1 MIYKYKNL
9 KNTIEQNKGLTQSE
23 VKRSRAEHG
32 RNMLYLRQKSSFFH
46 MLKEVIVEPM
56 FLLLA
61 VTCILYFM
69 LGDHAEAWMM
79 VGAVIFVVAIE
90 LIQEYRSEK
99 ALDALRAFAQ
109 PKARVIREGKT
120 ETIPTDEVV
129 VGDLL
134 LFSEGERMAA
144 DGLVV
149 DQHDLS
155 IDEAVLTGESMPVVK
170 IPGESKVYQ
179 GTTVAGGQGMAKVES
194 VGNGTEFGKLGKS
207 IESIEAEKTP
217 LQIQINRFVRQMVL
231 AGLIAFVVVFF
242 INLKYTGAWIPALI
256 YSLAFGMALIPQEI
270 PVAFSTFMAIGAYRM
285 TKKKVLVKQPRTV
298 ESLGSATVICLDK
311 TGTITQNL
319 MQVAEVQDYG
329 KPGNCLL
336 YAALACEAE
345 PFDSMEKA
353 ILEAYNAERVFP
365 DWAFTHEYPLGGIPP
380 MMTHLY
386 KNDKHEI
393 VVAGKGAVERI
404 LLVCRHLSDK
414 DRTAVLKKTHEMAS
428 KGFRVLGVSSA
439 GWKPG
444 ETYPKEQDTFNW
456 NFEGLLALYDPPK
469 PNMNVVFKQFY
480 DAGIGVKMITGDYP
494 ETALNIARESGM
506 NIGSG
511 SVCTGEAL
519 MAMNEEERQQSVRN
533 HMIFARMFP
542 DAKLKIVE
550 ALKKNGEVVA
560 MTGDGV
566 NDGPALKSAQIGVAM
581 GKKGTEIAKGAASM
595 VLLDDDL
602 KHMVTAVRMG
612 RKIYANLHKAIRYI
626 ISIHLPIILV
636 VLVPL
641 VFGWPY
647 LHMLTPIHVIFL
659 ELIMDPTCAV
669 AFENEP
675 EEKGLMKKPP
685 RPQNQPLFTWKQLS
699 LSLVQG
705 IVITAGVFAMYHFAL
720 YLGKDEMTTRSFVFT
735 TLMASNILLTLVN
748 RSEENTLRQTLFYK
762 NNIMFIILG
771 IATSLMVVILYFPP
785 LRLMF
790 KMGPISLQ
798 ESLICIATAFFS
810 VVWYELW
817 KILSFR
823 RKNNVMELT

>member
-1 MIYKYKNL
+1 MQNNAKN
-9 KNTIEQNKGLTQSE
+9 QGLTQSE
-23 VKRSRAEHG
+23 VESSRAKHG
-32 RNMLYLRQKSSFFH
+32 RNMLYVRTKSSFFH
-46 MLKEVIVEPM
+46 MLKEVVIEPM
-56 FLLLA
+56 FLLLG
-61 VTCILYFM
+61 VTCILYFI
-69 LGDHAEAWMM
+69 LGDQAEAWMM
-79 VGAVIFVVAIE
+79 VGSVVFVIAIE
-90 LIQEYRSEK
+90 LIQEFRSEK
-99 ALDALRAFAQ
+99 ALNALRAFSQPNAQ
-109 PKARVIREGKT
+109 VFRDGKKV
-120 ETIPTDEVV
+120 TIPTDEVV

-134 LFSEGERMAA
+134 LFAEGERVAA
-144 DGLVV
+144 DGLVLE
-149 DQHDLS
+149 QHDLS

-170 IPGESKVYQ
+170 KPGEEKVFQ
-179 GTTVAGGQGMAKVES
+179 GTTVVGGQGMARVEF

-231 AGLIAFVVVFF
+231 AGLAAFVVVFF

-256 YSLAFGMALIPQEI
+256 YSLAFGMALIPEEI
-270 PVAFSTFMAIGAYRM
+270 PVAFSTFMALGAYRM

-319 MQVAEVQDYG
+319 MQVAEVLDFS
-329 KPGNCLL
+329 KPGDCLF

-353 ILEAYNAERVFP
+353 ILEAYKADRVIP
-365 DWAFTHEYPLGGIPP
+365 NWTFTHEYPLGGVPP

-386 KNDKHEI
+386 KNDLGEI

-404 LLVCRHLSDK
+404 LLICSHLTDS
-414 DRTAVLKKTHEMAS
+414 DRTKILKKTHEMAS
-428 KGFRVLGVSSA
+428 KGYRVLGVSSA
-439 GWKPG
+439 TWNPG
-444 ETYPKEQDTFNW
+444 EAYPQNQDAFAW

-469 PNMNVVFKQFY
+469 PNMKGVFKQFY
-480 DAGIGVKMITGDYP
+480 DAGIKVKMITGDYP

-511 SVCTGEAL
+511 TVCTGEAL
-519 MAMNEEERQQSVRN
+519 MAMNEDERQLAVRD
-533 HMIFARMFP
+533 HVVFARMFP

-581 GKKGTEIAKGAASM
+581 GQKGTEIAKSAASM

-675 EEKGLMKKPP
+675 EEKGQMQRAP

-699 LSLVQG
+699 MSLIQG
-705 IVITAGVFAMYHFAL
+705 IAITAGVFTMYHLAI
-720 YLGKDEMTTRSFVFT
+720 YQGKDENETRSFVFA
-735 TLMASNILLTLVN
+735 TLMASNIMLTLVN
-748 RSEENTLRQTLFYK
+748 RSEEHTLRKTLFYK
-762 NNIMFIILG
+762 NNIMYIILAV
-771 IATSLMVVILYFPP
+771 ATSLMLVILFFPP
-785 LRLMF
+785 ARSMF
-790 KMGPISLQ
+790 KMGVITLQ
-798 ESLICIATAFFS
+798 ESLICIATAFVS
-810 VVWYELW
+810 VAWYELW

-823 RKNNVMELT
+823 RKNNVMQ